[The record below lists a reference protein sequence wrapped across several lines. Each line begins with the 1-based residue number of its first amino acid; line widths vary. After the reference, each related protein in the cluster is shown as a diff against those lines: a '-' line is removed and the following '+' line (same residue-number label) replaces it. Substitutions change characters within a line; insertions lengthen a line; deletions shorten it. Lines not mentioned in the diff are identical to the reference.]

1 MDLTQMTEVID
12 LSAGRT
18 EFIRKTYSHLFV
30 AILGFIGLE
39 FFFFQ
44 SGYAYPMARAM
55 LSVSWLFVIG
65 GFMVVGWMASHF
77 ARTVENKS
85 VQYLALAGFVVAESI
100 FFVPLLVMAQMKIGF
115 NVISDAALVSLL
127 AFTILTAIVFQ
138 TKKDFSFMRTFLMWG
153 GVCAL
158 LLIVMA
164 VIFGFN
170 LGLLFSVAMVCLAG
184 ASILY
189 DTSNVLHHY
198 SNEHYVGAALDLF
211 SSLAML
217 FWYILR
223 IFMHRD

>member
-1 MDLTQMTEVID
+1 MDLTQMSEVID
-12 LSAGRT
+12 LSAGRV
-18 EFIRKTYSHLFV
+18 EFIRKTYTHLFA
-30 AILGFIGLE
+30 AILAFIGLE

-44 SGYAYPMARAM
+44 SGYAYPMAKTM
-55 LSVSWLFVIG
+55 LSVSWLFVLG
-65 GFMVVGWMASHF
+65 GFMIVGWLASHF
-77 ARTVENKS
+77 ARTAENRS

-100 FFVPLLVMAQMKIGF
+100 FFVPLLVMAQWKIGF

-127 AFTILTAIVFQ
+127 AFTILTSIVFQ
-138 TKKDFSFMRTFLMWG
+138 TKKDFSFMRSFLMWG

-158 LLIVMA
+158 LLIVLA

-170 LGLLFSVAMVCLAG
+170 LGLLFSVAMVALAG

-198 SNEHYVGAALDLF
+198 RNEHYVSAALDLF

-217 FWYILR
+217 FWYVLR
-223 IFMHRD
+223 IFMNRD